1 MSFNDSVDK
10 IVGYFGAVT
19 RVPFSYKGKD
29 YEPHP
34 LIVSPLLFRG
44 FTCPASCGGCCSR
57 FSLDYLPSEAKPDG
71 ASARTVGF
79 RTSGKDRSI
88 EIFSDLQA
96 TGDRFCGNLNRE
108 NGRCN
113 IYEVRPFSCD
123 FELMRFLVSVKG
135 DRPNYL
141 TQKLYG
147 RGWAMMKITGERGA
161 LCEMLPADTH
171 TVAEVVRKL
180 GRLKEWCD
188 HFNLVTWLPE
198 ITEWAKTGPHQTPLR
213 LEN

>member
-1 MSFNDSVDK
+1 
-10 IVGYFGAVT
+10 
-19 RVPFSYKGKD
+19 
-29 YEPHP
+29 
-34 LIVSPLLFRG
+34 
-44 FTCPASCGGCCSR
+44 
-57 FSLDYLPSEAKPDG
+57 
-71 ASARTVGF
+71 
-79 RTSGKDRSI
+79 
-88 EIFSDLQA
+88 
-96 TGDRFCGNLNRE
+96 
-108 NGRCN
+108 
-113 IYEVRPFSCD
+113 
-123 FELMRFLVSVKG
+123 MRFLVSVKG